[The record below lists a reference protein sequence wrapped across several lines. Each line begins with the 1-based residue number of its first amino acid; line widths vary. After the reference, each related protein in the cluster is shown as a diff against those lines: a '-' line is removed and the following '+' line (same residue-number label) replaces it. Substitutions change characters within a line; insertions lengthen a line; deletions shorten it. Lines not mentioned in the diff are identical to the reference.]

1 MRWIACVLVVGLATR
16 SAVADRRGK
25 DIVVE
30 VPGERSLTTKLAIG
44 GVAAA
49 AVLAGAIGL
58 HYNLDARSAADE
70 VSASL
75 FTGKAWTTKQAALD
89 ARASRSSTRAG
100 IGYGVGGALL
110 IGAIVAFIVTDPKT
124 EKSVIR
130 TSPAI
135 TPLQGGALLGGAWSF

>member
-16 SAVADRRGK
+16 TAVADRRGK

-30 VPGERSLTTKLAIG
+30 VPGERSLTNKLVIG

-70 VSASL
+70 ISASL
-75 FTGKAWTTKQAALD
+75 FTGKAWTAEQEALD

-110 IGAIVAFIVTDPKT
+110 IGAIVAFIVTDPKS

-130 TSPAI
+130 TSPAV
-135 TPLQGGALLGGAWSF
+135 TPLHGGALLGGAWSF